1 MPTLETPED
10 KTITTLYLGNL
21 GTLTESDLRLV
32 DVNKLFSGWLMFRM
46 FQGSFLSIR

>member
-21 GTLTESDLRLV
+21 GTLTESDLRLD
-32 DVNKLFSGWLMFRM
+32 DVHKLFGLLVNF
-46 FQGSFLSIR
+46 